1 MVEGF
6 KPLSDSRQ
14 AYKIMLKY
22 EKEKQ
27 MGSIEE
33 GVKQAV
39 ENCLKVK
46 AGESVIIITDKETVD
61 IGTAIRIAIEKITTE
76 IKFFIMEDFG
86 ARPIDYPQAMDDAIK
101 TADVSV
107 YAAQGAEG
115 ELQTFRMKMLRAV
128 EANPILRHAHMIGI
142 TTEIM
147 KDGMC
152 SDYKEIQRVSRLVY
166 EKVKNAVKIRVVTER
181 GNDFVA
187 EFSPQLKWIISDG
200 DIGPGHWKN
209 LPDGEVFT
217 SPADINGKIVID
229 GCLGDFF
236 TEKYGSLENTPVVI
250 EVENGRAVKG
260 SIQCGNEQ
268 LRQEFIKY
276 LFEIDENSNRVGEF
290 AIGTNTGLTKLIYN
304 LLQDEKFPGVH
315 VAFGSPLPGKTGA
328 EWDSKAHVDGVII
341 SPTIEADG
349 EVIMNK
355 GEFCFK
361 DD

>member
-1 MVEGF
+1 
-6 KPLSDSRQ
+6 
-14 AYKIMLKY
+14 
-22 EKEKQ
+22 

-46 AGESVIIITDKETVD
+46 AGENVLIITDNETIA
-61 IGTAIRIAIEKITTE
+61 IGKAIKTAIEEITADV
-76 IKFFIMEDFG
+76 KFFVMEDFG
-86 ARPIDYPQAMDDAIK
+86 KRPIDYPKVIDDAIK
-101 TADVSV
+101 EANVSI

-115 ELQTFRMKMLRAV
+115 ELQTFRMQMLKAI
-128 EANPILRHAHMIGI
+128 EANPKLRHGHMIGI
-142 TTEIM
+142 TAEIM

-152 SDYKEIQRVSRLVY
+152 SDYKEIQRVSRQVY
-166 EKVKNAVKIRVVTER
+166 EKVKNAGKIRVVTER

-217 SPADINGKIVID
+217 SPFTVNGTIVID

-250 EVENGRAVKG
+250 EMANGRAIKE

-304 LLQDEKFPGVH
+304 LLQDEKFPSVH

-328 EWDSKAHVDGVII
+328 KWDSKAHVDGVII
-341 SPTIEADG
+341 NPTIEVDG

-355 GEFCFK
+355 GKYCL
-361 DD
+361 